1 MRNLVH
7 RQSPMRQLLIR
18 RIGAGSALLVAGALL
33 SGCANTRPTQRAFA
47 PDDYR
52 DRHPIRLE
60 HAKQHIDV
68 FGVSPVLD
76 PRQRRDLVEFAK
88 AQRARGQG
96 AIEIATPAGMPHV
109 SVGAI
114 REALSEGGLSGP
126 MRYSSYPVVAGAGSA
141 PVRVS
146 RATLSANVASQCGQW
161 PADLA
166 DSKDGDSMHNRPYH
180 NLGCAYQ
187 SMLAAQVADPVD
199 LVRPRAE
206 GPADLIKR
214 TKDIETLRKDQD
226 PSTKWA
232 KDDVKIGDV
241 KQ

>member
-1 MRNLVH
+1 MRIT
-7 RQSPMRQLLIR
+7 SPKF
-18 RIGAGSALLVAGALL
+18 ALLLTGGLLL
-33 SGCANTRPTQRAFA
+33 SACSNTRPTQQAFA
-47 PDDYR
+47 PDDFR

-60 HAKQHIDV
+60 HARQHVDV

-76 PRQRRDLVEFAK
+76 ARQRRDLVEFAK
-88 AQRARGQG
+88 AQRERGQG
-96 AIEIATPAGMPHV
+96 AVEIATPAGMPHV
-109 SVGAI
+109 SVAAI
-114 REALSEGGLSGP
+114 RAALAEGGLNGP
-126 MRYSSYPVVAGAGSA
+126 VRYTSYPVVAGAGSA

-146 RATLSANVASQCGQW
+146 RATLTARVASQCGQW

-166 DSKDGDSMHNRPYH
+166 GGRNMETMHNRPYH

-187 SMLAAQVADPVD
+187 TMIAAQVADPVD

-214 TKDIETLRKDQD
+214 TKDIEALRKDQD
-226 PSTKWA
+226 PSTKWTRE
-232 KDDVKIGDV
+232 DVKISDS

>member
-1 MRNLVH
+1 MRNSFSSLV
-7 RQSPMRQLLIR
+7 LLLTS
-18 RIGAGSALLVAGALL
+18 GVVLAG
-33 SGCANTRPTQRAFA
+33 CTNTRPTQRAFA

-76 PRQRRDLVEFAK
+76 ARQKRDLVEFAK
-88 AQRARGQG
+88 AQRERGQG
-96 AIEIATPAGMPHV
+96 AIEIATPAGLPHV
-109 SVGAI
+109 SIAAI
-114 REALSEGGLSGP
+114 RAALAEGGLNGAV
-126 MRYSSYPVVAGAGSA
+126 RYSTYPVIAGAGSA

-146 RATLSANVASQCGQW
+146 RAVLSAKVASECGQW
-161 PADLA
+161 PSDLA
-166 DSKDGDSMHNRPYH
+166 GGKDLETMHNRPYH

-187 SMLAAQVADPVD
+187 TMIAAQVADPVD

-214 TKDIETLRKDQD
+214 TKDIEALRKDQD
-226 PSTKWA
+226 PSTKWT
-232 KDDVKIGDV
+232 KEDVKISDS